1 MEGSPTK
8 NDYHFTFYNDKESKT
23 VNQSATKCE
32 FNNNDQD
39 FLVQQINKTTI
50 ENNYQNDNIT
60 TSVESPEPPFSVI
73 SNTSQV
79 GHAEG
84 GGSGMTTL

>member
-39 FLVQQINKTTI
+39 FLVQ
-50 ENNYQNDNIT
+50 
-60 TSVESPEPPFSVI
+60 
-73 SNTSQV
+73 
-79 GHAEG
+79 
-84 GGSGMTTL
+84 